1 MKKIYY
7 IILSLLTLTI
17 VSCEE
22 DANEWEVD
30 PSYDRLFSAT
40 TFKSQTLLPTAISI
54 EYTGVTSAKTYHFEF
69 SEGDSLEFNHIVR
82 SVDILADTLTTT
94 SSATAV
100 TARTYS
106 TWFEDL
112 LGLTR
117 YSVRMKAIAEDGK
130 ESDYVKFVFDTPAE
144 QIFTKIVAGLHKT
157 TVYWD
162 AEKEATHLVCYAPRI
177 YTDEAGN
184 VTQLDTLWL
193 PQIELTAEQKQTGKA
208 IITGLESGTS
218 YGVEIYNGTNKR
230 GTITCKT
237 LGKAEAPGTVTIEL
251 TTDDDASTKL
261 AEAVAAGATDAMLV
275 FKGGEIYEAGD
286 IKVPNGIVT
295 LSLLGDVDA
304 EGALPEI
311 HANKIS
317 FDAPITTLTMQ
328 YIDLDNELKTAYFM
342 DINSGNCFSRF
353 VADNCILRN
362 IQRSFIY
369 IRNAAATVEY
379 INFNYC
385 TIQNMSSGGYGF
397 LNFNKGTIGELNFNQ
412 CTIMDIGDQLV
423 DIRIS
428 LQKITMDRCV
438 FCNYNIGVGK
448 IWRIDKDPADMSVT
462 NTIFTGDN
470 KGTKVNAG
478 NKDYGFVDYLGCY
491 LTSDFVENSNK
502 FKNATIL
509 EMTSE
514 DLFVDPRNGDF
525 HIKPEVKFSGDGIA
539 GPSKWWTEK

>member
-7 IILSLLTLTI
+7 IILSLLTLTV
-17 VSCEE
+17 VSCKE

-30 PSYDRLFSAT
+30 PSYNRLFSAT
-40 TFKSQTLLPTAISI
+40 TFKSQILMPTAISI
-54 EYTGVTSAKTYHFEF
+54 EYTGVTSAKTYRFEF
-69 SEGDSLEFNHIVR
+69 SEGDSLEFNNIVR
-82 SVDILADTLTTT
+82 TVDILADTLTTT

-100 TARTYS
+100 TARTYN

-130 ESDYVKFVFDTPAE
+130 ESDYVKFCFDTPAE
-144 QIFTKIVAGLHKT
+144 QVLTDIVAGLHKA
-157 TVYWD
+157 TVYWE
-162 AEKEATHLVCYAPRI
+162 AEKEATHLICYAPKT
-177 YTDEAGN
+177 YVDKDGN
-184 VTQLDTLWL
+184 VTGRDTTWL
-193 PQIELTAEQKQTGKA
+193 PQIDLTADQKQAGKA
-208 IITGLESGTS
+208 IITELESGTL
-218 YGVEIYNGTNKR
+218 YGIDIYNGTNKR
-230 GTITCKT
+230 GSKTCKT
-237 LGKAEAPGTVTIEL
+237 LGKAEAPGTETIEL
-251 TTDDDASTKL
+251 TTDDNVSAKL
-261 AEAVAAGATDAMLV
+261 AEAVAAGATDVMLV
-275 FKGGEIYEAGD
+275 FKGGETYEAGD

-295 LSLLGDVDA
+295 LSLIGDVEA

-317 FDAPITTLTMQ
+317 FDAPITTMVMQ
-328 YIDLDNELKTAYFM
+328 YIDLNNELKTSYFM
-342 DINSGNCFSRF
+342 DINNGNCFNRF

-362 IQRSFIY
+362 VQRSLIY

-379 INFNYC
+379 IDFNYC

-412 CTIMDIGDQLV
+412 CTIMNIGDQLT
-423 DIRIS
+423 DIRIP
-428 LQKITMDRCV
+428 LQKITMDRCI
-438 FCNYNIGVGK
+438 FCNYQIAIPK
-448 IWRIDKDPADMSVT
+448 IWRIDKDPAEMSVT
-462 NTIFTGDN
+462 NTIFTGNN

-509 EMTSE
+509 EISSE
-514 DLFVDPRNGDF
+514 DLFVDPQNGDF
-525 HIKPEVKFSGDGIA
+525 HIKPDVKFPGDGIA
-539 GPSKWWTEK
+539 GPSKWWTKK